1 MKTFW
6 IRTASATVYAVLFLG
21 SILSGRLLDSEVA
34 GTIILTAFALFVA
47 EGCTF
52 EFFRMAEMHGA
63 YPCRWLGYSWTALMV
78 VSLGVLQ
85 SKVVAVAIAVLF
97 IVLMASFA
105 ITMLVQ
111 LWRHSEQPFR
121 DIACTLVPMAYIAL
135 PLGLMPV
142 LNYLGVLLMCVV
154 AIWVNDSF
162 AYMGGSLV
170 GKHKMWVRHSPG
182 KTWEGTIIGALFC
195 MAACAVFGP
204 MLNKGEVVLL
214 WYQWLVLGA
223 VCSVIGTLGDLAES
237 MLKRSVG
244 VKDSG
249 KIMPGHGGFLDR
261 FDSLLAILPFV
272 AIVVL
277 VCLN

>member
-21 SILSGRLLDSEVA
+21 SMLSGRLLGNEAA
-34 GTIILTAFALFVA
+34 GTVILTAFALFVA

-52 EFFRMAEMHGA
+52 EFFRMVEMQGA
-63 YPCRWLGYSWTALMV
+63 QPNRPLGYVWTVFVVAALGLMQLGVFDFGVKVLLMV
-78 VSLGVLQ
+78 
-85 SKVVAVAIAVLF
+85 
-97 IVLMASFA
+97 LMLSCV

-111 LWRHSEQPFR
+111 LWRHAEQPFR
-121 DIACTLVPMAYIAL
+121 DIACTLVPMAYIAM
-135 PLGLMPV
+135 PMGLMPL
-142 LNYLGVLLMCVV
+142 LNGFNVLLMCVV

-204 MLNKGEVVLL
+204 MFDDGGLGLL
-214 WYQWLVLGA
+214 WHQWLLLGA

-249 KIMPGHGGFLDR
+249 RIMPGHGGFLDR
-261 FDSLLAILPFV
+261 FDSLLAVLPFV
-272 AIVVL
+272 VILVL
-277 VCLN
+277 VFTY